1 MACLDFLPF
10 FISLSFF
17 SLISHFSVRTRP
29 RKYNALHCWSRRFIV
44 ACFAYSFVY
53 SGTIRVVKVIKT
65 KQIMT
70 RFLHFCLFVCD
81 LNKAAFVGK
90 MA

>member
-10 FISLSFF
+10 FF
-17 SLISHFSVRTRP
+17 SLFLFADCVSHFSVRTR
-29 RKYNALHCWSRRFIV
+29 SRTMLCIAGRAVFIV

-65 KQIMT
+65 KQIMMGSYI
-70 RFLHFCLFVCD
+70 LCLFV
-81 LNKAAFVGK
+81 L
-90 MA
+90 

>member
-10 FISLSFF
+10 FISLFLF
-17 SLISHFSVRTRP
+17 ADFAFLCSHTAA
-29 RKYNALHCWSRRFIV
+29 YNALHCWSRRFIV

-53 SGTIRVVKVIKT
+53 SGTIKVVKVIKT
-65 KQIMT
+65 KQIMIWV
-70 RFLHFCLFVCD
+70 FLHFCLFVCD

>member
-1 MACLDFLPF
+1 MLGFPPFLF
-10 FISLSFF
+10 LSLSLFADCV
-17 SLISHFSVRTRP
+17 SHLSVRTRP
-29 RKYNALHCWSRRFIV
+29 RTMLCIAGRAIFIV

-53 SGTIRVVKVIKT
+53 SGTIKVVKVIKT
-65 KQIMT
+65 KQIMM
-70 RFLHFCLFVCD
+70 RFLHFRLFVCD